1 MMNYIITIASV
12 IVLSTVAAANGDTI
26 TPVIAGLLD
35 RESAAPDSSRTPLS
49 GDGSDP
55 IDRLLAEA
63 TVRFASFADG
73 ADEHQAELRAKVDS
87 ALQVIRD
94 YVATHPPVVFP
105 VEEAQLLAPDIFEP
119 DHQGSTAE
127 PSAEHSTITGEVG
140 SNALPDRTGEPISQT
155 KDGNSTPASVAVS
168 SASPEATSTLPPVN
182 DVEGAALL
190 EHSRRLRYLGEELI
204 HVSERLAQH
213 PLIGERSRSETA
225 ADSRCA
231 EPIHP

>member
-1 MMNYIITIASV
+1 MMHYIIIVASV

-35 RESAAPDSSRTPLS
+35 LESAAPDSPTAPLS

-63 TVRFASFADG
+63 AVRFASFADG
-73 ADEHQAELRAKVDS
+73 ADEHQSELRGKVES

-94 YVATHPPVVFP
+94 YVATHPPVILP
-105 VEEAQLLAPDIFEP
+105 VEEAPIIEP

-168 SASPEATSTLPPVN
+168 SASPETTSTLPPVN
-182 DVEGAALL
+182 DVGRAALL
-190 EHSRRLRYLGEELI
+190 EHSRRLRCLGEELI
-204 HVSERLAQH
+204 HVSEQLAQY
-213 PLIGERSRSETA
+213 PLVDEGSRSETA
-225 ADSRCA
+225 AVSRRA
-231 EPIHP
+231 GAIHP